1 MEKKMEKNLKPC
13 VHRPFQIV
21 AYMDSW
27 YMDQLLL
34 TNQFKFSINIVKI
47 IMKTKD
53 RITYNPIFAKE
64 MWILSIKDATK
75 DQKSII
81 SNWLSGFKIILYI
94 CISYE

>member
-1 MEKKMEKNLKPC
+1 MEKRENNLKPC

-34 TNQFKFSINIVKI
+34 TNLFKFSINIVKI

-53 RITYNPIFAKE
+53 RITYNPIFGKE
-64 MWILSIKDATK
+64 MWILSIKDASK
-75 DQKSII
+75 QKKSI
-81 SNWLSGFKIILYI
+81 NWVNGYIIV
-94 CISYE
+94 